1 MLKEIVI
8 AIQSYFKA
16 HRFIMANGLWKWILL
31 PGVVYALLFY
41 FGMQYFG
48 RSANTVI
55 EYMTNLVGIR
65 DWIQKWENSWLGF
78 FFTFTAI
85 VFWLI
90 LMFLYFS
97 LFKYMWL
104 ILGSPIYAYLSER
117 TMAAIEGREF
127 KLDSGKLLRD
137 MGRGATL
144 ALRNLLWQT
153 VYVISILFL
162 TLLPVVGW
170 TTPLLAFFM
179 ECYYFGFSMLDYSC
193 ERRGMSRSAG
203 IDYVGRH
210 KGLAIGNGM
219 VFFLMH
225 AIIGIGW
232 VLAPS
237 YAIVAATISMYETKA

>member
-16 HRFIMANGLWKWILL
+16 HRFIMSNGLWKWVLL
-31 PGVVYALLFY
+31 PGIAYALLFW

-55 EYMTNLVGIR
+55 EYITNLVGVR
-65 DWIQKWENSWLGF
+65 DWIQRWENSWLGF

-97 LFKYMWL
+97 LFKYLWL
-104 ILGSPIYAYLSER
+104 IIGSPIYAYLSER
-117 TMAAIEGREF
+117 TSAAIEGREF
-127 KLDSGKLLRD
+127 KLDRD
-137 MGRGATL
+137 TFLKDIARGVAL

-153 VYVISILFL
+153 VYILSVL
-162 TLLPVVGW
+162 ILSLLPVLGW
-170 TTPLLAFFM
+170 ATPLLAFFM
-179 ECYYFGFSMLDYSC
+179 ECHYFGFSMLDYSC
-193 ERRGMSRSAG
+193 ERMGMSRSAG
-203 IDYVGRH
+203 IEYVSRH

-225 AIIGIGW
+225 AVIGIGW
-232 VLAPS
+232 VFAPS
-237 YAIVAATISMYETKA
+237 YAIVAATISMYETKP

>member
-16 HRFIMANGLWKWILL
+16 HRFIMSNGLWKWILL
-31 PGVVYALLFY
+31 PGIGYALLFY

-55 EYMTNLVGIR
+55 EHITDLVGIR
-65 DWIQKWENSWLGF
+65 DWVQRWENTWLGF

-90 LMFLYFS
+90 LMFFYFS
-97 LFKYMWL
+97 LFKYAWL
-104 ILGSPIYAYLSER
+104 ILGSPINAFLSER
-117 TMAAIEGREF
+117 TSAAIEGRPF
-127 KLDSGKLLRD
+127 KPDTQVMLRD
-137 MGRGATL
+137 MGREVSL
-144 ALRNLLWQT
+144 AFRNLLWQSAYIMG
-153 VYVISILFL
+153 VLL
-162 TLLPVVGW
+162 LCLLPILGW
-170 TTPLLAFFM
+170 ATPLLAFFM

-193 ERRGMSRSAG
+193 ERRGMSRSDG
-203 IDYVGRH
+203 IDYVGSH

-219 VFFLMH
+219 VFFLLH
-225 AIIGIGW
+225 ALIGIGW

-237 YAIVAATISMYETKA
+237 YAIVAATISMYETKK